1 MTKQIDTG
9 SISDGYHTFNELY
22 EHRHALVLALMKAMP
37 RHFWFSRRHHDGELC
52 FGDGEWFTVGAE
64 LPDSGTVSY
73 HLPMRLWGLA
83 EMTGAAELERGRP
96 WDGHTAND
104 VVYWLKAWASCPST
118 SKATTEDVL
127 HENLS
132 GLRGRFER
140 IVFAA
145 ASPDAKT
152 ISYIELADR
161 LINAVASEL
170 APRSHLTGMMTD
182 TCLH

>member
-1 MTKQIDTG
+1 MTEQIDTG

-52 FGDGEWFTVGAE
+52 FGDGEWFIVGAE

-83 EMTGAAELERGRP
+83 ELTGAAELELGLP

-104 VVYWLKAWASCPST
+104 VVHRLKAWASHPST
-118 SKATTEDVL
+118 QKETAEDIF
-127 HENLS
+127 HQNLS
-132 GLRGRFER
+132 SLRGRFER
-140 IVFAA
+140 ITFATT
-145 ASPDAKT
+145 SPDAKT
-152 ISYIELADR
+152 ISHIEVADR
-161 LINAVASEL
+161 LIDAVVSEL
-170 APRSHLTGMMTD
+170 APIYTSKEQ
-182 TCLH
+182 